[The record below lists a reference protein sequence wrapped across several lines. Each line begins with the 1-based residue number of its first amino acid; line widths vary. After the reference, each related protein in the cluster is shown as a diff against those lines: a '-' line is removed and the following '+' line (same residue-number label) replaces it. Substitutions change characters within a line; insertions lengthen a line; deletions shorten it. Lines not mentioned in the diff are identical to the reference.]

1 MISSAVS
8 MAASGPQAANPDDR
22 PNAQW
27 TQVTA
32 QHAHRLTLRPRERIR
47 FGGTLLPNEE
57 HLSERVAIMTMPQP
71 DARPRV
77 PHFSSGPCAKRPG
90 YALDNLKSA
99 VLGRSH
105 RAKDGKARLKLAIE
119 KTRSLLGVP
128 QDYLIGITPG
138 SDTGAFEMAM
148 WSLLGARGV
157 DLLAW
162 ESFGEGW
169 VGDVLKELKLGD
181 ARKLTAPYG
190 ELPDLTQ
197 VDFARDVVFTWNG
210 TTSGVRVPNGDWI
223 PDNREGLTLCDAT
236 SAAFAQE
243 LAWDKLDV
251 TTFSWQKA
259 LGGEAQHGMIVLSPR
274 AVARLESFTPPWP
287 MPKLFRLVKK
297 GKIDR
302 EFFEGATINT
312 PSMLCVEDYLDALAW
327 AESIGGLPA
336 LFARADANAAVIAD
350 WVRRTDWIAFLAD
363 KPAIRSN
370 TSVCLAIVD
379 PEIASAPA
387 DTQAAVAKQIASTLE
402 KLGVAMDIGSYRD
415 APPGLRIWSGAT
427 VETSDLEALM
437 PWLDWAFAN
446 VKAEQLKAA

>member
-1 MISSAVS
+1 
-8 MAASGPQAANPDDR
+8 
-22 PNAQW
+22 
-27 TQVTA
+27 
-32 QHAHRLTLRPRERIR
+32 
-47 FGGTLLPNEE
+47 
-57 HLSERVAIMTMPQP
+57 MTTPQP
-71 DARPRV
+71 AARPRV

-90 YALDNLKSA
+90 YALGNLGSA
-99 VLGRSH
+99 FLGRSH

-128 QDYLIGITPG
+128 QDYLIGITPA

-157 DLLAW
+157 DVLAW

-169 VGDVLKELKLGD
+169 VSDVLKELKLDD
-181 ARKLTAPYG
+181 ARKLAAPYG

-236 SAAFAQE
+236 SAAFAQD

-274 AVARLESFTPPWP
+274 AVARLESYTPKWP
-287 MPKLFRLVKK
+287 MPKLFRLVKQ
-297 GKIDR
+297 GKLDR

-312 PSMLCVEDYLDALAW
+312 PSMLCVEDYLDALA
-327 AESIGGLPA
+327 
-336 LFARADANAAVIAD
+336 
-350 WVRRTDWIAFLAD
+350 
-363 KPAIRSN
+363 
-370 TSVCLAIVD
+370 
-379 PEIASAPA
+379 
-387 DTQAAVAKQIASTLE
+387 
-402 KLGVAMDIGSYRD
+402 
-415 APPGLRIWSGAT
+415 
-427 VETSDLEALM
+427 
-437 PWLDWAFAN
+437 
-446 VKAEQLKAA
+446 